1 MQWRKSLRERLSV
14 TESAGCATIRSCDWV
29 SGSAVRGNSFREHGV
44 PNVRLLPVDQMAVPD
59 PTATK
64 TKKKSAC
71 VMTAFASTN
80 AESSTARKAPRNCQT
95 RGHRRMECQA
105 ELNHEIEACS
115 HFLRL
120 EQQMCE
126 QLEECNGNGQ
136 LT

>member
-14 TESAGCATIRSCDWV
+14 TESAGCAAVRSCDWA
-29 SGSAVRGNSFREHGV
+29 SGSAARGSSFREHGV
-44 PNVRLLPVDQMAVPD
+44 PDVRLLPIDQMAVPE
-59 PTATK
+59 PTAAK

-71 VMTAFASTN
+71 VMTTFVSTN
-80 AESSTARKAPRNCQT
+80 AESSIARKAPRNGQR

-115 HFLRL
+115 HLLCL

-126 QLEECNGNGQ
+126 QLEECNGVVH